1 MGVSLLFR
9 FLDLKLSKKPSRNKV
24 KIKKIAISTSDQ
36 RGSITD
42 IINHLSFNGATMI
55 ESKKG
60 SIRGNHYHKHT
71 IQFVYILNG
80 KMRCAAKKVNE
91 PLVEAIVE
99 PGDLISHEAYEAHN
113 FEAIEDT
120 LFLVLSSGLRTG
132 DDYEKD
138 TFRLNIPI
146 SKFSENEI

>member
-1 MGVSLLFR
+1 M
-9 FLDLKLSKKPSRNKV
+9 
-24 KIKKIAISTSDQ
+24 KIKKVIISTKDH

-42 IINHLSFNGATMI
+42 IVNHLSFNGATMI

-60 SIRGNHYHKHT
+60 SVRGNHYHKHT

-80 KMRCAAKKVNE
+80 KMKCSAKKINE
-91 PLVEAIVE
+91 PLAEVIVE
-99 PGDLISHEAYEAHN
+99 SGDLITHEAYEAHN

-120 LFLVLSSGLRTG
+120 LFLVLSSGLRSG
-132 DDYEKD
+132 NDYEKD

-146 SKFSENEI
+146 NKFSEKNI

>member
-1 MGVSLLFR
+1 M
-9 FLDLKLSKKPSRNKV
+9 
-24 KIKKIAISTSDQ
+24 KIKKVTISTSDQ

-42 IINHLSFNGATMI
+42 IINHLSFNGATI
-55 ESKKG
+55 IKSKKG

-80 KMRCAAKKVNE
+80 KMKCAAKKINE
-91 PLVEAIVE
+91 PLVEVVVE
-99 PGDLISHEAYEAHN
+99 SGDLISHEAYEAHN

-120 LFLVLSSGLRTG
+120 LLLVLSSGLRSG

-138 TFRLNIPI
+138 TYRLKTPI
-146 SKFSENEI
+146 SDFSEDNI

>member
-1 MGVSLLFR
+1 MKIR
-9 FLDLKLSKKPSRNKV
+9 KV
-24 KIKKIAISTSDQ
+24 TISTSDQ

-42 IINHLSFNGATMI
+42 IINHLSFNGATII

-80 KMRCAAKKVNE
+80 KMKCAAKKISE
-91 PLVEAIVE
+91 PLVEVVVE
-99 PGDLISHEAYEAHN
+99 SGDLISHEAYEAHN

-120 LFLVLSSGLRTG
+120 LFLVLSSGLRNG

-138 TFRLNIPI
+138 TYRLNTPI
-146 SKFSENEI
+146 SNFS